1 VRRASPKAPL
11 RAAALL
17 LACVTVLVTAAC
29 GGGSS
34 GSPSGGGGAGG
45 GNGGNSQFAAYIQC
59 LRKNGV
65 TITVPSGAPRRR
77 PSGAPSF
84 PTGVRP
90 SGRPRPS
97 GSGFPSGGFRGGFL
111 SKPAGV
117 DDATWQKAQQACASL
132 RPTGRGGNG
141 ASAAYRNCL
150 RDHGVTASD
159 GKLNTTDPTVQK
171 ALKICKVLQPQ
182 ASPTPS
188 A

>member
-17 LACVTVLVTAAC
+17 LASVTVLVAAAC
-29 GGGSS
+29 GSGSS
-34 GSPSGGGGAGG
+34 GSPSGGSGAGG
-45 GNGGNSQFAAYIQC
+45 GNGGNQFAAYIQC

-65 TITVPSGAPRRR
+65 TITLPSGAPRRR

-84 PTGVRP
+84 PAGMRP

-97 GSGFPSGGFRGGFL
+97 GSGFPGGGFRGGL
-111 SKPAGV
+111 LNKPAGV

-150 RDHGVTASD
+150 RDHGVTATD

-171 ALKICKVLQPQ
+171 AMTICKVLQPQ